1 MAEAIA
7 GALLRAGVSQAARM
21 RISDPSPERRGH
33 LRETYDI
40 ITTTDNAEVFNHS
53 DIVILAVKPQIM
65 AEVLEQLSGEAKAAP
80 RRKLV
85 ISIAAGFPIRKI
97 EQFLYAGCDEPAMAR
112 MPVVRVMP
120 NTPALVLAGMS
131 GLSANRQAT
140 EADITLARTVLAAT
154 GQVLVFPESALN
166 AVTAVS
172 GSGPAYVF
180 YLVEAMIDAGV
191 SLGLGQDEAAVLT
204 RQTLKGALALLE
216 ESAAEPGELR
226 RRVTSPGGTTEAALS
241 VMEDRRVR
249 QSIMA
254 AMTAACQRAAE
265 LSD

>member
-1 MAEAIA
+1 
-7 GALLRAGVSQAARM
+7 
-21 RISDPSPERRGH
+21 
-33 LRETYDI
+33 
-40 ITTTDNAEVFNHS
+40 
-53 DIVILAVKPQIM
+53 
-65 AEVLEQLSGEAKAAP
+65 
-80 RRKLV
+80 
-85 ISIAAGFPIRKI
+85 
-97 EQFLYAGCDEPAMAR
+97 MAR